1 MNGGYAVQFRID
13 LGNKRAELQ
22 LLGELSGIEV
32 SNYARL
38 NFSRVNLRVL
48 DRLFAGL
55 NNDVPDG
62 FAFLLQVALKIRAP
76 SAENENFVH
85 NIINLAVLPTLSS
98 RTNVRDLT
106 KNFRAF
112 RTPGGLPQRIDV
124 ARRSYLGNNSRVGE
138 ILRGLRGSG

>member
-1 MNGGYAVQFRID
+1 GYAVQFRID

-55 NNDVPDG
+55 NNNVPDG
-62 FAFLLQVALKIRAP
+62 FAFLLQVALKIRAL

-85 NIINLAVLPTLSS
+85 NIIYLAVLPTLTF
-98 RTNVRDLT
+98 RMNVWIISIIFSAL
-106 KNFRAF
+106 
-112 RTPGGLPQRIDV
+112 
-124 ARRSYLGNNSRVGE
+124 
-138 ILRGLRGSG
+138 